1 MIDPSMLYNS
11 SAKFVQLVQPF
22 GARATQYQ
30 LVILRQ
36 GFSERCI
43 DNFLKLVQGLPTDVL
58 DSEMK
63 EICEIAKMFQS
74 EQIYQTGLNFI
85 QKSIDPSFF
94 VPENSKFDAWIT

>member
-22 GARATQYQ
+22 GARATQCQ

-43 DNFLKLVQGLPTDVL
+43 DNFLKLVL

-85 QKSIDPSFF
+85 QKSIGPSFF